1 MPNDRTVYL
10 KDYAPPAY
18 RIARADLR
26 FELDEANTLVH
37 AKLAIRAQRHGEPLR
52 LHGEALELLSIALD
66 GGALAAS
73 AYRVEDG
80 MLVIDDVPAEF
91 ILETT
96 SRIHPNA
103 NTALE
108 GLYVSGGN
116 FCTQCEAE
124 GFRKITW
131 FIDRPDNMTVFTT
144 RIEADRARY
153 PVLLS
158 NGNCV
163 GQGELADGRH
173 FAEWHDPFPKPSY
186 LFALVAGDLAC
197 LADHF
202 TTASGRSVALRLY
215 VQHGNEDKAQHAMA
229 SLKKAMRWDEEVYG
243 REYDLDVYMIVAVD
257 DFNMGAMENKG
268 LNVFNSR
275 YVLARPE
282 TATDADFMAIEGV
295 IAHEYF
301 HNWSGNRITC
311 RDWFQLS
318 LKEGFTVLRDQ
329 QFSEDMT
336 SGPVA
341 RIGEVGVLRSQQFRE
356 DAGPMA
362 HPVRPPSYQEINNF
376 YTLTVY
382 NKGAEVV
389 RMLRTLLGATG
400 FRRGT
405 DLYFSRHDGQAV
417 TTDDFVHALEDANR
431 VDLARF
437 RRWYDQ
443 AGTPEVSAYGDYD
456 EGSRRYTLRL
466 SQHTPATPGQ
476 PEKLPFHIPVTVAL
490 LGGDGSE
497 LPLRLEHESA
507 PNGTS
512 RVLELTEDE
521 QSFVF
526 ADVSAAPVPSL
537 LRGFSAP
544 VKLTFPYTDADLAFL
559 MAHDADPFNR
569 WDASQRLALGVM
581 LRALDARRSGVETAL
596 DAGLS
601 QAFATTLRHPT
612 LDKALIAEALT
623 LPDTD
628 YVTGFVDVADPVA
641 IHAVRA
647 ELRRA
652 LAEAHRDLL
661 LTTFDEN
668 REQGTYSLDMP
679 AVGRRRLKNL
689 CLSYLLELDEPAL
702 RARAL
707 AQYHEAGNMTDALA
721 ALTALVHTAG
731 PEHEEVLVA
740 FYRRWRGDPLVLDKW
755 FTLQATAPLPGT
767 LARVREL
774 TRHPDFN
781 LKNPNRVRALI
792 GAFSQR
798 NPAQF
803 HDVGGEGYALLAE
816 HVLALDA
823 LNPQIAARL
832 AGPFTQWRRYDPTRQ
847 ALMRRQLER
856 LLAAPGLSADVYEIA
871 SKSLA

>member
-10 KDYAPPAY
+10 KDYTPPAH
-18 RIARADLR
+18 RIETAHLR

-37 AKLAIRAQRHGEPLR
+37 ARLAIRAQRAGESLR
-52 LHGEALELLSIALD
+52 LHGEDLELLGIAID
-66 GGALAAS
+66 GQELATS
-73 AYRVEDG
+73 AYRFEDG
-80 MLVIDDVPAEF
+80 MLVIDDVPAAF
-91 ILETT
+91 SLETT
-96 SRIHPNA
+96 TRIHPDA

-131 FIDRPDNMTVFTT
+131 FVDRPDNMTVFTT
-144 RIEADRARY
+144 RVEADKARY
-153 PVLLS
+153 PILLS
-158 NGNCV
+158 NGNRIA
-163 GQGELADGRH
+163 QGELDAGRH

-186 LFALVAGDLAC
+186 LFALVAGDLVC
-197 LADHF
+197 VEDQF
-202 TTASGRSVALRLY
+202 TTLSGRTVALRVY
-215 VQHGNEDKAQHAMA
+215 VQHGNEDKADHAMA

-282 TATDADFMAIEGV
+282 TATDTDFMGVEGV

-301 HNWSGNRITC
+301 HNWSGNRVTC

-318 LKEGFTVLRDQ
+318 LKEGFTVFRDQ

-389 RMLRTLLGATG
+389 RMLRTLLGAEG

-417 TTDDFVHALEDANR
+417 TTDDFVQAMEDANGI
-431 VDLARF
+431 DLTQF
-437 RRWYDQ
+437 RRWYEQ
-443 AGTPEVSAYGDYD
+443 AGTPEVQARGEYD
-456 EGSRRYTLRL
+456 AATRRYTLHL
-466 SQHTPATPGQ
+466 SQQTPPTPGQ
-476 PEKLPFHIPVTVAL
+476 PEKRPFHIPVAMAL
-490 LGGDGSE
+490 LDQDGTE
-497 LPLRLEHESA
+497 LPLRLQGEAAASG
-507 PNGTS
+507 NG
-512 RVLELTEDE
+512 RVLAFTAAT
-521 QSFVF
+521 QQFVF
-526 ADVSAAPVPSL
+526 EDVPSAPVPSL

-559 MAHDADPFNR
+559 MAHDSDPFNR
-569 WDASQRLALGVM
+569 WDASQRLALGVI
-581 LRALDARRSGVETAL
+581 LRALERRERHAFTL

-601 QAFATTLRHPT
+601 EAFAATLRDPA
-612 LDKALIAEALT
+612 LDKALIAQALT
-623 LPDTD
+623 LPDVD
-628 YVTGFVDVADPVA
+628 YVAGFVDVVDPEA
-641 IHAVRA
+641 IHSVRA
-647 ELRRA
+647 VLRRA
-652 LAEAHRDLL
+652 LAQTHRDLL
-661 LTTFDEN
+661 LDTFERNTDT
-668 REQGTYSLDMP
+668 GSYSLDMP

-689 CLSYLLELDEPAL
+689 CLAYLLELEDANL
-702 RARAL
+702 RALAL
-707 AQYHEAGNMTDALA
+707 AQYRSADNMTDALA
-721 ALTALVHTAG
+721 ALTSLVHTPG
-731 PEHEEVLVA
+731 PEHEDVLVD
-740 FYRRWRGDPLVLDKW
+740 FYRRWRHDPLVLDKW
-755 FTLQATAPLPGT
+755 FTLQATSPLPGT
-767 LARVREL
+767 LERVRDL
-774 TRHPDFN
+774 TQHPDFT
-781 LKNPNRVRALI
+781 LRNPNRVRALI

-798 NPAQF
+798 NPARF
-803 HDVGGEGYALLAE
+803 HDANGDGYALLAE
-816 HVLALDA
+816 HVLTLDP

-832 AGPFTQWRRYDPTRQ
+832 ASPFTQWRRYDAHRQ
-847 ALMRRQLER
+847 ALMRQQLER
-856 LLAAPGLSADVYEIA
+856 MLSTAGLSRDVHEIA